1 MMAATEQNTGSGSA
15 EVWPAL
21 PFGAW
26 QDTAATLHMWTQIVG
41 KIRLALSPPVNH
53 WWHVALYVTARGLT
67 TSPIPHG
74 QRTFQIDFDFLDD
87 VLRVETNDGALRTIP
102 LTARPVADFYQDV
115 MTTLDAMSLPV
126 RIWTV
131 PSEVA
136 DPIRFEQDRTH
147 TAYDPEAARRF
158 WRVLVQADRVLHGF
172 RGRFIGKVS
181 PVHVFWG
188 GFDLALT
195 RFSGRRAPVHPPIPG
210 VADVI
215 TQEGYSH
222 EVSSCG
228 FWPGG
233 AGAPTPQFYAYA
245 YPEPPGFRD
254 AAVRPAGAY
263 YDPNLGEFILPYD
276 LVRAAPD
283 PDAALLDFCQSTY
296 EAAADRAGW
305 DRAALERA

>member
-1 MMAATEQNTGSGSA
+1 MVTSEQNAGGNVA
-15 EVWPAL
+15 VWPAL
-21 PFGAW
+21 PFEAW
-26 QDTAATLHMWTQIVG
+26 QDTAATLHMCTQIVG

-74 QRTFQIDFDFLDD
+74 QRTFQIDFDFLDHQ
-87 VLRVETNDGALRTIP
+87 LRIAASDGVSQTIP
-102 LTARPVADFYQDV
+102 LTARPVADFYREI
-115 MTTLDAMSLPV
+115 MATLTSMGLAV
-126 RIWTV
+126 RVWTV
-131 PSEVA
+131 PSEVP

-147 TAYDPEAARRF
+147 HAYDPEAAQRF
-158 WRVLVQADRVLHGF
+158 WRVLVQADRVLHVF

-181 PVHVFWG
+181 PIHFFWG
-188 GFDLALT
+188 GFDMALT
-195 RFSGRRAPVHPPIPG
+195 RFSGRRAPLHPPIPG
-210 VADVI
+210 VADII

-233 AGAPTPQFYAYA
+233 VGAPTPQFYAYA
-245 YPEPPGFRD
+245 YPEPPGFRE
-254 AAVRPAGAY
+254 APVRPAGAY
-263 YDPNLGEFILPYD
+263 YDPNLGEFVLPYD
-276 LVRAAPD
+276 VLRAARD
-283 PDAALLDFCQSTY
+283 PDAALLDFLQSTY